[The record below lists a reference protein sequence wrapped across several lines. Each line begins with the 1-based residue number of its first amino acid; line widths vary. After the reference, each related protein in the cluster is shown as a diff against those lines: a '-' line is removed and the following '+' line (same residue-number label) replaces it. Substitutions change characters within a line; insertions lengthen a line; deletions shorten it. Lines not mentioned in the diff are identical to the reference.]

1 MPLAHLAQS
10 RMICA
15 GNQRALDIA
24 AGLAAPADDLS
35 PRSLEHRKYLRAEHR
50 RLFGSLRA
58 VFAIAV

>member
-1 MPLAHLAQS
+1 MSLAHLAQS

-15 GNQRALDIA
+15 GNERALDVA
-24 AGLAAPADDLS
+24 AGMKSEADDFY
-35 PRSLEHRKYLRAEHR
+35 PRSLEHRQYLRAEHR

>member
-15 GNQRALDIA
+15 GNERALDVA
-24 AGLAAPADDLS
+24 AGMKSEADDLY
-35 PRSLEHRKYLRAEHR
+35 PRSLEHRQYLRAEHR

-58 VFAIAV
+58 VFAIAI